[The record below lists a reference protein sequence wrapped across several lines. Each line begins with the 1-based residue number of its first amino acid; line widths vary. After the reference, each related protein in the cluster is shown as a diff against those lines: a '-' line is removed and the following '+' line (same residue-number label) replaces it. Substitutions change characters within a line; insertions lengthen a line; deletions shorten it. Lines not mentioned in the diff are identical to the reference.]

1 MREQLRG
8 LGCLLLA
15 LLVGAIA
22 MYFSMLL
29 VYQEGLRR

>member
-1 MREQLRG
+1 MDRLRG

-15 LLVGAIA
+15 ILMGAVA
-22 MYFSMLL
+22 AYFSMLL